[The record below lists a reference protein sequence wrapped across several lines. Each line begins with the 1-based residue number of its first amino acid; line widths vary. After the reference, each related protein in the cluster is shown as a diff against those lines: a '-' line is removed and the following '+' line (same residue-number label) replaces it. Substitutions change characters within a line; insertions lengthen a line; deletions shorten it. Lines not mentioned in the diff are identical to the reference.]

1 MTLKIR
7 ILFDEVFLFLAPEE
21 IDPLDMMEAVNVID
35 RLPADFFDKIVSFQL
50 IDYLFDS
57 IFSFKESKQW
67 KDRKEVLDEL
77 VKLLTQNPKLAPE
90 ADYFELIK
98 ALSKV

>member
-1 MTLKIR
+1 L
-7 ILFDEVFLFLAPEE
+7 
-21 IDPLDMMEAVNVID
+21 
-35 RLPADFFDKIVSFQL
+35 IVC
-50 IDYLFDS
+50 LFDS